1 MTIVDLEDMQEG
13 QVIPEIT
20 LTVKG
25 AYPPKSPKAPWSLQ
39 VKDATGETRVSYWST
54 ENLAD
59 LKGKTIT
66 LKSSATKKGLDGVFA
81 TFSDYSSK
89 WEIKAF
95 KNAQLFED
103 GELPNVPAKTGT
115 PKPTVSPVNAA
126 DAKKV
131 LFQAAQLMVEA
142 IKAAQWVG
150 SQVELSPEHL
160 QAVASSL
167 FISGERAGLHKS
179 FPLTVGKQKE
189 ETETKEEKKHDDDD
203 LGW

>member
-1 MTIVDLEDMQEG
+1 MTIADLENMKDGEA
-13 QVIPEIT
+13 IAEIT
-20 LTVKG
+20 LTVKA
-25 AYPPKSPKAPWSLQ
+25 AYPPKSPKAPWSLLC
-39 VKDATGETRVSYWST
+39 KDDTGEVRVSYWSS

-66 LKSSATKKGLDGVFA
+66 LKSSVTRKGLDGLSA
-81 TFSDYSSK
+81 AFSDYSNK

-115 PKPTVSPVNAA
+115 PKPTVSPINAA

-142 IKAAQWVG
+142 IKAAEWVG
-150 SQVELSPEHL
+150 SQVTLTPEHL

-167 FISGERAGLHKS
+167 FISGDRAGLAKS
-179 FPLTVGKQKE
+179 FPLTAGKQKE
-189 ETETKEEKKHDDDD
+189 TPKQENKDNDDDD